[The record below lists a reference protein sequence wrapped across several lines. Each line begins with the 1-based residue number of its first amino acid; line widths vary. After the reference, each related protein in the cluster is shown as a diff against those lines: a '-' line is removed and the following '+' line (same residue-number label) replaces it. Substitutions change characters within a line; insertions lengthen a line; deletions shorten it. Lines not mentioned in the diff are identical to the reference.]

1 MKPDIPNITPNPT
14 VRGFTLI
21 ELLVVLAILGMV
33 MGLVGPQVMKHLGTA
48 KSDTARLQIEDFG
61 GALDLFYLDNDRYPS
76 TAEGLEALVQ
86 KPATLN
92 RWNGPYL
99 KKSKIPTDS
108 WGNNYHY
115 LSPGEHGVY
124 DLYSYGADNAPG
136 GEKNDRD
143 IGSWE

>member
-1 MKPDIPNITPNPT
+1 MKPDKPDMTPNHKT
-14 VRGFTLI
+14 RGFTLI
-21 ELLVVLAILGMV
+21 EILVVLAILGMV
-33 MGLVGPQVMKHLGTA
+33 MGLVGPQIMKHLGTA

-61 GALDLFYLDNDRYPS
+61 GTLDLFYLDNDRYPS

-86 KPATLN
+86 KPATLDH
-92 RWNGPYL
+92 WNGPYL
-99 KKSKIPTDS
+99 KKTKIPTDP

-115 LSPGEHGVY
+115 MSPGEHGDY
-124 DLYSYGADNAPG
+124 DLFSYGADNAPG

>member
-1 MKPDIPNITPNPT
+1 MKPDKPNITLNPAA
-14 VRGFTLI
+14 RGFTLI

-48 KSDTARLQIEDFG
+48 KSDTARLQIEDLG

-76 TAEGLEALVQ
+76 TAEGLQALVH
-86 KPATLN
+86 KPATLD

-115 LSPGEHGVY
+115 LSPGKHGAY

>member
-1 MKPDIPNITPNPT
+1 MMPNHTA
-14 VRGFTLI
+14 RGFTLI
-21 ELLVVLAILGMV
+21 EILVVLAILGMI
-33 MGLVGPQVMKHLGTA
+33 MGLVGPRVMKHLGTA

-61 GALDLFYLDNDRYPS
+61 GTLDLFYLDNDRYPS
-76 TAEGLEALVQ
+76 TAEGLEALTQ
-86 KPATLN
+86 KPATLD

-99 KKSKIPTDS
+99 KKTKIPTDP
-108 WGNNYHY
+108 WGNSYHY
-115 LSPGEHGVY
+115 LSPGEHGAY

>member
-1 MKPDIPNITPNPT
+1 MTPNHKT
-14 VRGFTLI
+14 RGFTLI
-21 ELLVVLAILGMV
+21 EILVVLAILGMV
-33 MGLVGPQVMKHLGTA
+33 MGLVGPQIMKHLGTA

-61 GALDLFYLDNDRYPS
+61 GTLDLFYLDNDRYPS

-86 KPATLN
+86 KPATLD

-99 KKSKIPTDS
+99 KKTKIPTDP

-115 LSPGEHGVY
+115 MSPGEHGDY

-136 GEKNDRD
+136 GEKNNRD

>member
-1 MKPDIPNITPNPT
+1 MKPYKPDMTPNHKT
-14 VRGFTLI
+14 RGFTLI
-21 ELLVVLAILGMV
+21 EILVVLAILGMV
-33 MGLVGPQVMKHLGTA
+33 MGLVGPQIMKHLGTA

-61 GALDLFYLDNDRYPS
+61 GTLDLFYLDNDRYPS

-86 KPATLN
+86 KPATLD

-99 KKSKIPTDS
+99 KKTKIPTDP

-115 LSPGEHGVY
+115 MSPGEHGDY
-124 DLYSYGADNAPG
+124 DLFSYGADNAPG
-136 GEKNDRD
+136 GEKNNRD

>member
-1 MKPDIPNITPNPT
+1 MKPDKPDMTPNHKT
-14 VRGFTLI
+14 RGFTLI
-21 ELLVVLAILGMV
+21 EILVVLAILGMV
-33 MGLVGPQVMKHLGTA
+33 MGLVGPQIMKHFGTA

-61 GALDLFYLDNDRYPS
+61 GTLDLFYLDNDRYPS

-86 KPATLN
+86 KPATLD

-99 KKSKIPTDS
+99 KKTKIPTDP

-115 LSPGEHGVY
+115 LSPGGHGAY

-143 IGSWE
+143 IVSWE

>member
-1 MKPDIPNITPNPT
+1 MTPNHKT
-14 VRGFTLI
+14 RGFTLV

-33 MGLVGPQVMKHLGTA
+33 MGIVGPQVMKHLGTA

-61 GALDLFYLDNDRYPS
+61 GTLDLFYLDNDRYPS

-86 KPATLN
+86 KPATLD

-99 KKSKIPTDS
+99 KKIKIPTDP

-115 LSPGEHGVY
+115 LSPGEHGIY